1 MLVALRSNEWKLAFA
16 EQRAHGMEVDLF
28 ETADHEGMNYK
39 RWRLEH
45 LFLPVPAQQ
54 YVGQSWARSRNSRRG
69 RRPATRHRSG
79 AGKPD

>member
-28 ETADHEGMNYK
+28 ETADHEGTNYK

-54 YVGQSWARSRNSRRG
+54 YVGQFLGTFKEFS
-69 RRPATRHRSG
+69 PRHKTGSSASIRCWK
-79 AGKPD
+79 A